1 MTIHSAVSPGT
12 LVQESAETDLP
23 IQLFSTCPP
32 SSGPPEQY
40 LDRVVQTARWSED
53 AGCVGML
60 IYTDNTLLDPW
71 LIAHVILQNTKSLC
85 PLVAVQPV
93 YMHPYSVAKIVAT
106 FGHLYGRRVFLNMVA
121 GGFKND
127 LTALGDP
134 TPHDSRYH
142 RLVEYTT
149 IIQGL
154 IEGPK
159 PLTFEGQFY
168 NVRGL
173 TLHPSLAPELR
184 PGYLISGSSEA
195 GQQAARQIGAIPVKY
210 PEPLGPDAHT
220 SDQTPCGAR
229 IGIIARPDADEAWAI
244 ATERFPIDR
253 KGQLTRQLATKIS
266 DSVWHKQLAEV
277 ESTGKSHG
285 STYWLHPFENYQT
298 NCPYFVG
305 SYRRVADELSRYF
318 AHGFRTFILDIPHDA
333 AEFDHL
339 RRVFDLAWHR
349 VAA

>member
-1 MTIHSAVSPGT
+1 MELPCTATPVPFAHHVLYLHPHPSCRVWHKPCKPLKRQGECRGTNSMTIHSAVSPGT

-195 GQQAARQIGAIPVKY
+195 GQQAARQSGAIPVKY

-298 NCPYFVG
+298 NCPYF
-305 SYRRVADELSRYF
+305 
-318 AHGFRTFILDIPHDA
+318 
-333 AEFDHL
+333 
-339 RRVFDLAWHR
+339 
-349 VAA
+349 